1 MNNPRMKDLKER
13 HDGSILD
20 ITDLIR
26 NSILVESQPNFR
38 SNKKSN
44 TARYHNFYVPIK
56 VGNDLYAVRITAEE
70 DKSNLG
76 KAPMEL
82 ELYDVIINKK
92 ADSRTSHRMGILA
105 DSLPSKITIRDLLRN
120 VKDAHGQP
128 FINLDGSLSQEI
140 NFYRNANGSYNQ
152 MAGERA
158 NTAMISRLQKAEYM
172 EREAASSK
180 EIWKETGWMRGSDH
194 KWRFEI
200 PDSLDKINFRKDVKP
215 HTLGEIYDNPA
226 LYEAYPELAQ
236 KTVRMEDTKTVETL
250 SKGNAAVKKSA
261 EGSALIFSKMA
272 ENFHKNY
279 GVPLKMVA
287 VKIMEETN
295 NKLGRLPQQ
304 TYSDKNLEKDSQF
317 FMRQVQEAK
326 EGKLTGDKIH
336 VMRTPLVMKLVG
348 AKILPVTLSARKL
361 AKILE
366 NHRESVNDRMLSQL
380 PKALSDPMMVIRS
393 YDGANGE
400 ARKVFV
406 LDLKDDNGATMVV
419 PVQLDTNYGEYKVN
433 RIISYYAKNERAS
446 GKPAYDF
453 FKTNIELGNV
463 EYVNKKKTT
472 QWYASEEVNS
482 SIPEGLMSSLFN
494 QNIPNENDLV
504 KLKKKHRKCQVF
516 LGNSFDCR

>member
-128 FINLDGSLSQEI
+128 FINPDGSLSQEI

-158 NTAMISRLQKAEYM
+158 NTAMISRLQKAESM

-180 EIWKETGWMRGSDH
+180 EIWKETGW
-194 KWRFEI
+194 K
-200 PDSLDKINFRKDVKP
+200 
-215 HTLGEIYDNPA
+215 TL
-226 LYEAYPELAQ
+226 
-236 KTVRMEDTKTVETL
+236 
-250 SKGNAAVKKSA
+250 
-261 EGSALIFSKMA
+261 
-272 ENFHKNY
+272 
-279 GVPLKMVA
+279 
-287 VKIMEETN
+287 
-295 NKLGRLPQQ
+295 
-304 TYSDKNLEKDSQF
+304 
-317 FMRQVQEAK
+317 
-326 EGKLTGDKIH
+326 
-336 VMRTPLVMKLVG
+336 
-348 AKILPVTLSARKL
+348 
-361 AKILE
+361 
-366 NHRESVNDRMLSQL
+366 
-380 PKALSDPMMVIRS
+380 
-393 YDGANGE
+393 
-400 ARKVFV
+400 
-406 LDLKDDNGATMVV
+406 
-419 PVQLDTNYGEYKVN
+419 
-433 RIISYYAKNERAS
+433 
-446 GKPAYDF
+446 
-453 FKTNIELGNV
+453 
-463 EYVNKKKTT
+463 
-472 QWYASEEVNS
+472 
-482 SIPEGLMSSLFN
+482 
-494 QNIPNENDLV
+494 
-504 KLKKKHRKCQVF
+504 
-516 LGNSFDCR
+516 